1 MVNPIQPHLANA
13 SLSRRERSPRF
24 PVDLNAYVEANGKEM
39 PAHLQDISSTGA
51 ALFGDVPDMSNEQFL
66 DLHVEGYQRLQG
78 RVVREFAGG
87 YALQFD
93 DENAPTISDAELEKF
108 RKLAEVRG

>member
-1 MVNPIQPHLANA
+1 MVNPINIQLGNA
-13 SLSRRERSPRF
+13 PLTRRERSPRH
-24 PVDLNAYVEANGKEM
+24 PINLNGYVEAEGNAF
-39 PAHLQDISSTGA
+39 PALLQDISNTGA
-51 ALFGDVPDMSNEQFL
+51 ALLGDIPDLSNEQFL

-78 RVVREFAGG
+78 RVVRQFAGG

-93 DENAPTISDAELEKF
+93 EENEPVISDEELARF